1 MFSDFLRAISKNVFW
16 VKNVI
21 KSTEHLLSRVNPR
34 NKIADEELASKLVC
48 IHNKYVSCVLSV
60 NLNNLKP

>member
-1 MFSDFLRAISKNVFW
+1 MFSDFLRAISKNLFW

-34 NKIADEELASKLVC
+34 NKIADEELASKL
-48 IHNKYVSCVLSV
+48 CVFIIIM
-60 NLNNLKP
+60 